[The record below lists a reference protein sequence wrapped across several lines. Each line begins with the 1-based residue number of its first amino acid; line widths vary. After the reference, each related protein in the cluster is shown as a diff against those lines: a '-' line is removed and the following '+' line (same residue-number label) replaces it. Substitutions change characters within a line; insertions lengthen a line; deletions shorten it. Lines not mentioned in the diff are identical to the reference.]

1 MDYQTLKT
9 FTIFKNLEHDGI
21 HHVLNCL
28 EANIKDYQKGEIIY
42 NYLEKVD
49 FAGVVLKGVAL
60 SSTFNANGDEHNI
73 RFFEEGDLFGGSFAC
88 VPSAKIFL
96 QVSAQS
102 DCKILFLKLSN
113 LMKDY
118 AVNCPYASQVTVNL
132 LSNIATSNIFQIQ
145 KTQIINQKKIR
156 DKLKLFFLYSKI
168 EDNQIVLPF
177 NRQQLADYL
186 GVERSALSR
195 EMSNMQRDGLIKY
208 HKNII
213 HILDL

>member
-28 EANIKDYQKGEIIY
+28 EANIKDYRKGEIIY

-60 SSTFNANGDEHNI
+60 
-73 RFFEEGDLFGGSFAC
+73 FFEEGDLFGGSFAC

>member
-1 MDYQTLKT
+1 MDYKTLNT
-9 FTIFKNLEHDGI
+9 FMIFKNLDYQGI
-21 HHVLNCL
+21 RHVLSCL
-28 EANIKDYQKGEIIY
+28 EADIKDYQKGEIIY

-49 FAGVVLKGVAL
+49 SAGVVLKGMAK
-60 SSTFNANGDEHNI
+60 SFTFNANGDLHNI

-113 LMKDY
+113 LMTDY

-132 LSNIATSNIFQIQ
+132 LSIIATNNIFQIK

-156 DKLKLFFLYSKI
+156 DKLRLFFLYSKA

-195 EMSNMQRDGLIKY
+195 EMSKMKSDGLIKY

-213 HILDL
+213 HIFEL